1 MSIYSPAN
9 TLRVAKRYNNAKRA
23 YLLVNPLQA
32 KHIPVSP
39 TQALHMMTALGQLLY
54 SKYPET
60 KLIIG
65 FAETATAIGAAV
77 ASCFPASC
85 TYLHTT
91 RESIPHVQDWVE
103 FSEEHSHAVEQKLFA
118 DGLHQW
124 ISQSDT
130 ILFVEDEISTGKTLI
145 NMIQQLKQLY
155 PALSGKKLVA
165 ASILNRVSPDN
176 LSKMQE
182 AGIIC
187 ESLVTLPQTDYT
199 ELMAAM
205 EVHPA
210 QPVEAVQ
217 RPMTCEDLGT
227 LGQLDPRTGVQMG
240 DYTSFCGEMAQRF
253 LSAHPSILH
262 ASRSLLLLGT
272 EECMY
277 PALVLGQALEKA
289 FPHLTVRCH
298 ATTRSP
304 IGIASADQY
313 PITSGCKIESFYS
326 PTRDTY
332 IYNLNH
338 YDTVVVVTDAM
349 AGNIEALHCLATAL
363 EPHQISHILCM
374 QGGQYVWHI

>member
-1 MSIYSPAN
+1 MSVYSPAN
-9 TLRVAKRYNNAKRA
+9 TLRVAKRYKNVKRT

-39 TQALHMMTALGQLLY
+39 TESLHMMNALGQLLY
-54 SKYPET
+54 NKYPET

-77 ASCFPASC
+77 ASCFSESC
-85 TYLHTT
+85 IYLHTT
-91 RESIPHVQDWVE
+91 RESVPHVHKWIE

-118 DGLHQW
+118 DTLHQW

-145 NMIQQLKQLY
+145 NMIEQLKQLF

-176 LSKMQE
+176 LSKMHD

-187 ESLVTLPQTDYT
+187 ESLVGLPQTDYT
-199 ELMAAM
+199 ELMADM
-205 EVHPA
+205 DVHPA
-210 QPVEAVQ
+210 EPVEAVKQ
-217 RPMTCEDLGT
+217 PMTCEDMGALR
-227 LGQLDPRTGVQMG
+227 QMDPRTGVQIG
-240 DYTSFCGEMAQRF
+240 DYTSFCEQIAHRF
-253 LSAHPSILH
+253 ISACPSILH
-262 ASRSLLLLGT
+262 SSRSVLLLGT

-277 PALVLGQALEKA
+277 PALVLGQALETA
-289 FPHLTVRCH
+289 FPNLTVRCH

-304 IGIASADQY
+304 IGISSADAY

-326 PTRDTY
+326 STRDTY

-349 AGNIEALHCLATAL
+349 ASNIEAMHSLAGAL
-363 EPHQISHILCM
+363 KPYQIPHILCM